1 MSKNKIKILILA
13 VIGIVSIITIVVSM
27 DEGAPKDEF
36 QNTVP
41 ISLKEDNFSYDD
53 VTNAYDKA
61 KKNGEFEKTETRD
74 SNVYSEE
81 NDPKVL
87 ELQRQIELLE
97 EKRNG
102 TGGNGNVQGNNVQ
115 ENRPLTEAEKE
126 AIYRSELLRA
136 REERLARSQDYSAPP
151 SEPETTGPVESML
164 EFQAAIYRDQFIL
177 PGDRVTLIL
186 TQPVTYKGNVFKKN
200 TFIYANAN
208 IQGSRVLLN
217 VTNIDH
223 VPIGLVAKDV
233 QDGNIGMYSE
243 RAGQLWREFQADAQ
257 TQGIN
262 DVTGEISQQTNVP
275 LVGTAIRAFGNFFR
289 KKKYKE
295 KDKILLVNN
304 DKLILTTPLN
314 TRL

>member
-13 VIGIVSIITIVVSM
+13 VIGVVSIITIVVSM

-102 TGGNGNVQGNNVQ
+102 TGGNGNAQGTNVQ